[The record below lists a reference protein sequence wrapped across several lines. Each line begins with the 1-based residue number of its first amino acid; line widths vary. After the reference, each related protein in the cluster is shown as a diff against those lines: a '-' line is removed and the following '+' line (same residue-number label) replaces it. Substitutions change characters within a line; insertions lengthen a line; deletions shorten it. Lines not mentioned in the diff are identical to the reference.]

1 MRAPPLSLSLTL
13 AAAISGFAPAALAQV
28 ELPRAVPAAKLTQQ
42 VGLTEIGVEY
52 DCPAAKGRKI
62 WGGVVPFNQVWLM
75 GASTATKIKFSKDVT
90 IGDRTIPAGSYW
102 LLAIPGK
109 DAWTVIVNKSA
120 DPVISTHDYKPEL
133 DVARIRVAA
142 KASTRRDRLMY
153 SFSEITDDRTSL
165 DLEWD
170 AVRVSMPIQV
180 NTSQQVQAAISGL
193 DTTWRSYA
201 NAARY
206 MLETKK
212 DYDAGLKYI
221 DQALALK
228 DDWYSMWVK
237 GTLLAAKGDYGSAR
251 DWGEKAHELAM
262 QVGNAGA
269 LEPELKRPIAD
280 WSRKSGRSGK
290 EASALPKLGER
301 PGERSSEK
309 LGDDSSAP
317 IAKNASAEDA
327 APSSPPAFKAA
338 STPDS
343 GVKNVP
349 VDDPPALR
357 HARLRHR

>member
-1 MRAPPLSLSLTL
+1 MRAPILSLSLTL
-13 AAAISGFAPAALAQV
+13 AAAISGLAPAAFAQV

-42 VGLTEIGVEY
+42 VGLTEIAVEY

-62 WGGVVPFNQVWLM
+62 WGGVVPFNQLWLM
-75 GASTATKIKFSKDVT
+75 GASTATKIKFSKEVS

-109 DAWTVIVNKSA
+109 DAWTVVINKSA
-120 DPVISTHDYKPEL
+120 DPVSSTRDYKPEL
-133 DVARIRVAA
+133 DVARVKVAA

-170 AVRVSMPIQV
+170 AVRVSMLIQV
-180 NTSQQVQAAISGL
+180 NTTQQVQAAISGL
-193 DTTWRSYA
+193 DTTWRSFA

-237 GTLLAAKGDYGSAR
+237 GALLAAKGDFGSAR
-251 DWGEKAHELAM
+251 DWGEKARDLAM
-262 QVGNAGA
+262 QAGNAGA
-269 LEPELKRPIAD
+269 LGPELNRSIAD

-290 EASALPKLGER
+290 EASGLPKLGER

-309 LGDDSSAP
+309 LGDDPS
-317 IAKNASAEDA
+317 AKNATAQA
-327 APSSPPAFKAA
+327 TVPSTPPAFNAA
-338 STPDS
+338 SAPDS
-343 GVKNVP
+343 SADVP
-349 VDDPPALR
+349 ENDPPALR